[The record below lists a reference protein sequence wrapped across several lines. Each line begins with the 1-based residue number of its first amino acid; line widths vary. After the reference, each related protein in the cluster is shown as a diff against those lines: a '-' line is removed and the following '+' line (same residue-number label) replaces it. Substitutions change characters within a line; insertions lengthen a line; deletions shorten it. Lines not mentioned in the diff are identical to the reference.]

1 MYDFLYLENNWL
13 PYSTCFLLV
22 LAPINFNTTFI
33 RYFCF
38 DLRSVRLRLFHN
50 LPPVGIFIDSLST
63 VVARFR
69 NHACQKVSIEKGVK
83 DCVLKRIELVDICP
97 CSAPASIVPGGDE

>member
-22 LAPINFNTTFI
+22 LAPINLNTTFI

-50 LPPVGIFIDSLST
+50 LPPVAIRQPLYSGRKIN
-63 VVARFR
+63 R